1 MTLKENADKD
11 YLVNKVVYYTK
22 QGNLEM
28 ANRFMDAYISHVD
41 STRDEI
47 DKLVSESLKEI
58 KEQAEK
64 DKQDKKESKKAK
76 KEGSDL

>member
-11 YLVNKVVYYTK
+11 YLVSKVVYYTK
-22 QGNLEM
+22 QGDLEM
-28 ANRFMDAYISHVD
+28 ANRFIDAYIAHVD

-47 DKLVSESLKEI
+47 DKLVSESLNEI
-58 KEQAEK
+58 REQAEK
-64 DKQDKKESKKAK
+64 NKQNKKESKKLK